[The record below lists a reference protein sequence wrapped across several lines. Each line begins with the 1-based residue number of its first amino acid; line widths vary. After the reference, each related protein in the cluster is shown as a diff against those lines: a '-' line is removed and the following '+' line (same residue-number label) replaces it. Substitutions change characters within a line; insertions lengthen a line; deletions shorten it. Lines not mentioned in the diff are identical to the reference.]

1 MVTIDSICNIYDAVS
16 TTVATGQTN
25 RDMKANNATLFAN
38 VSEANYCLIT
48 TDQTITIRFN
58 DTSNPGI
65 IMTSSESPKTWKRGE
80 QWLKISNIYVTNASG
95 STANM
100 KIELYR

>member
-1 MVTIDSICNIYDAVS
+1 MVTIDSNNTTYDAVS

-38 VSEANYCLIT
+38 VDRARFCRIT
-48 TDQTITIRFN
+48 TDQTVTIRFN
-58 DTSNPGI
+58 STSNPGI
-65 IMTSSESPKTWKRGE
+65 IMTSTESPRKRTRSEEGME
-80 QWLKISNIYVTNASG
+80 ITNIYVTNASG

-100 KIELYR
+100 KFELYL

>member
-1 MVTIDSICNIYDAVS
+1 MIIDATNTTYDAVS

-38 VSEANYCLIT
+38 VDKARYCSII
-48 TDQTITIRFN
+48 TDQTVSIRFN
-58 DTSNPGI
+58 STSMPAI
-65 IMTSSESPKTWKRGE
+65 VMTATESPKIWKRAE
-80 QWLKISNIYVTNASG
+80 QGLIIENIYVTNASG

-100 KIELYR
+100 KFELYL

>member
-1 MVTIDSICNIYDAVS
+1 MVTIDSNNNIYDAVS

-38 VSEANYCLIT
+38 VDKARFCRIT
-48 TDQTITIRFN
+48 TDQTVTIRFN
-58 DTSNPGI
+58 STSNPWI
-65 IMTSSESPKTWKRGE
+65 VMTATESPRKWTRTEEG
-80 QWLKISNIYVTNASG
+80 LVITNIYVTNASW

-100 KIELYR
+100 KLELYL

>member
-1 MVTIDSICNIYDAVS
+1 MTTIDAVNSVYDAVS

-25 RDMKANNATLFAN
+25 RDMKANNPTLFAN
-38 VSEANYCLIT
+38 VTTATYCSIT

-58 DTSNPGI
+58 DTTMPGFV
-65 IMTSSESPKTWKRGE
+65 MTSSESPKKWSRAE
-80 QWLKISNIYVTNASG
+80 QGLKITNIYVTNASG

-100 KIELYR
+100 KIELYS

>member
-1 MVTIDSICNIYDAVS
+1 MVTIDAVSKVYDAVS

-25 RDMKANNATLFAN
+25 RDMKANNADLFKN
-38 VSEANYCLIT
+38 LDEATFCRIT

-58 DTSNPGI
+58 STSNPGI
-65 IMTSSESPKTWKRGE
+65 VMTSSESPRKWTRAEEG
-80 QWLKISNIYVTNASG
+80 LKITNIYVSNASG

-100 KIELYR
+100 KIELYS